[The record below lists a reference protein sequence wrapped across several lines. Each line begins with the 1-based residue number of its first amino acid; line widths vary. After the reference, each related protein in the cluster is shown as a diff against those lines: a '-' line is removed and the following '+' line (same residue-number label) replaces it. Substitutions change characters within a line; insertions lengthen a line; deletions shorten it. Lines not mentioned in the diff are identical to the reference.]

1 MDARGTTVL
10 SVRRGER
17 VALAADGQVTLGN
30 TVIKQSAS
38 KLRRMYKG
46 KILAG
51 FAGST
56 ADAFSLF
63 TRFEAKLE
71 EYRGNLE
78 RSAVELARDWRMDR
92 NLRRLEA
99 MLIVCD
105 QSRTFLI
112 SGTGDVVEPDDGAI
126 AIGSGGAFA
135 LAAAR
140 ALLRETDLGAE
151 EITKKAMA
159 IASEICIYTNEEIKV
174 EVLSGD
180 E

>member
-1 MDARGTTVL
+1 MPIRGTTIL
-10 SVRRGER
+10 AVRRGR
-17 VALAADGQVTLGN
+17 TIALAGDGQVTMGN
-30 TVIKQSAS
+30 SVVKKGAV

-46 KILAG
+46 RIIAG

-63 TRFEAKLE
+63 TRFETKLD

-78 RSAVELARDWRMDR
+78 RAAVELARDWRMDR

-99 MLIVCD
+99 MLLVCD
-105 QSRTFLI
+105 AEKTFLI
-112 SGTGDVVEPDDGAI
+112 SGTGDVVEPDDGVI
-126 AIGSGGAFA
+126 AIGSGGGYA

-140 ALLRETDLGAE
+140 ALMTETELDAE
-151 EITKKAMA
+151 TIARKAMA
-159 IASEICIYTNEEIKV
+159 IAADICVFTNSELSV
-174 EVLSGD
+174 ESITSD

>member
-1 MDARGTTVL
+1 MESRGTTVL
-10 SVRRGER
+10 AVRRGAT
-17 VALAADGQVTLGN
+17 VALAGDGQVTLGD
-30 TVIKQSAS
+30 TVVKHSAT

-46 KILAG
+46 KIVAG

-71 EYRGNLE
+71 EYHGNLE
-78 RSAVELARDWRMDR
+78 RAAVELARDWRTDR

-105 QSRTFLI
+105 RERTFLI

-126 AIGSGGAFA
+126 AIGSGGAYA

-140 ALLRETDLGAE
+140 ALIANTGLDAEAVVRE
-151 EITKKAMA
+151 AMR
-159 IASEICIYTNEEIKV
+159 IAAGICVYTNAELTV
-174 EVLSGD
+174 ETLAAD